1 MQLIRYKL
9 YQSGSVS
16 RLNLN
21 IQSKREQQLRKMI
34 ESMLNQTP
42 MTENDMTHSIQSN
55 GNNLTNSES
64 DYFRQK
70 IRDMVDDQSLTDK
83 EKKNLQKL
91 AQLMN

>member
-1 MQLIRYKL
+1 MSTLKIK
-9 YQSGSVS
+9 G
-16 RLNLN
+16 
-21 IQSKREQQLRKMI
+21 KREQQLRKMI

-42 MTENDMTHSIQSN
+42 MTENDMTNSIQSS

-64 DYFRQK
+64 NYFRQK

>member
-1 MQLIRYKL
+1 MSTLKIK
-9 YQSGSVS
+9 
-16 RLNLN
+16 
-21 IQSKREQQLRKMI
+21 SKREQQLRKMI

-42 MTENDMTHSIQSN
+42 MTENDMTNSIQSS

-64 DYFRQK
+64 KYYRQK

>member
-42 MTENDMTHSIQSN
+42 MTENDMTNSIQSN
-55 GNNLTNSES
+55 GNNLTSSES
-64 DYFRQK
+64 NYFRQK

>member
-1 MQLIRYKL
+1 
-9 YQSGSVS
+9 
-16 RLNLN
+16 
-21 IQSKREQQLRKMI
+21 MI

-42 MTENDMTHSIQSN
+42 MTENDMTNSIQSN

-64 DYFRQK
+64 NYFRQK

>member
-1 MQLIRYKL
+1 M
-9 YQSGSVS
+9 S

-42 MTENDMTHSIQSN
+42 MTENDMTNSIQSN

>member
-1 MQLIRYKL
+1 MPTLKIK
-9 YQSGSVS
+9 
-16 RLNLN
+16 
-21 IQSKREQQLRKMI
+21 SKREQQLRKMI

-42 MTENDMTHSIQSN
+42 MTENDMTNSIQSN
-55 GNNLTNSES
+55 GNNLTSSES
-64 DYFRQK
+64 NYFRQK

>member
-1 MQLIRYKL
+1 MSTLKIK
-9 YQSGSVS
+9 
-16 RLNLN
+16 
-21 IQSKREQQLRKMI
+21 SKREQQLRKMI

-42 MTENDMTHSIQSN
+42 MTENDMTNSIQSS

-64 DYFRQK
+64 NYFRQK

>member
-1 MQLIRYKL
+1 M
-9 YQSGSVS
+9 
-16 RLNLN
+16 N
-21 IQSKREQQLRKMI
+21 ITPRSTLKTIHSLSTLKIKSKREQQLRKMI

-42 MTENDMTHSIQSN
+42 MTENDMTNSIQSS
-55 GNNLTNSES
+55 GYNLTNSES
-64 DYFRQK
+64 NYFRQK